1 MVYIGIDPGQSGG
14 IAIIHNG
21 RAGGANV
28 EAMKMPAT
36 ERDLCEALR
45 PYQGYPAHAV
55 LERVWSSPG
64 WGHVGAFKFGL
75 SYGAVRAT
83 LTCLDIPFDEVLPVK
98 WQTVLGCRSGGDKN
112 ITKRRAQSLYPRLK
126 VTHAIADALLIAEFC
141 RRLRGQYGE
150 AKEHDRAIAEG
161 GAAARVAELAQLVES
176 QRQRTIRRRV
186 EKARATIADAAGDV
200 AGTSRAAR

>member
-1 MVYIGIDPGQSGG
+1 MVYIGIDPGLSGG

-21 RAGGANV
+21 QAGACNV

-126 VTHAIADALLIAEFC
+126 ITHATADALLIAEFC

-150 AKEHDRAIAEG
+150 AEKQVS
-161 GAAARVAELAQLVES
+161 AAQVGEVAELVES
-176 QRQRTIRRRV
+176 QRHRQIRRRV
-186 EKARATIADAAGDV
+186 EKARATIANAARDV
-200 AGTSRAAR
+200 AGTSGAAR